1 MSSTYILSDEEI
13 TNLNF
18 VSGYVQGT
26 SNRDGEEELSEPIK
40 RFVRLVRDITIK
52 SGLK

>member
-1 MSSTYILSDEEI
+1 MTSQYILSDEEI

-26 SNRDGEEELSEPIK
+26 SSRDGEEELSEPIK
-40 RFVRLVRDITIK
+40 RFVKLVRDITLK

>member
-1 MSSTYILSDEEI
+1 MTSPYILSDDEI

-26 SNRDGEEELSEPIK
+26 SKRDGEDELMEPIK
-40 RFVRLVRDITIK
+40 RFVKLVKDITDK
-52 SGLK
+52 SDLK